1 MVKMEKVNNKEY
13 VQKQN
18 MMSLKEKKAKR
29 ETIKRHE
36 EVGPHDHA
44 TGPCHWAVPRTMPL
58 DHATGPCHQHPQ
70 RSMS

>member
-1 MVKMEKVNNKEY
+1 MVKLEKVNNKEY

-36 EVGPHDHA
+36 EVGPHDHSHWTTP
-44 TGPCHWAVPRTMPL
+44 TGPAYRHSR
-58 DHATGPCHQHPQ
+58 